1 MQEVLKKQESYLK
14 LIVDNTKE
22 SVVVQKK
29 DALGTL
35 NSIDKNIADLHMTI
49 YEQLDSVVE
58 NLKTLNDSVIETFVA
73 MDDIKKTLNSSI
85 NTLVQ
90 KPESAQNTARAEK
103 NLSQEENVEAVR
115 REETLVKVQT
125 EQADTLKK
133 ILEALTVNKEEPKG
147 ATSPLLRI
155 GVLGTA
161 LALGLGAVAGYLKGY
176 VKVLQAI
183 GSGLYKALDYFSG
196 GRITKAIDVLS
207 TKVIAIVNSVT
218 TKVVTLVDGVYEFMS
233 KTFIRIGRVLSDV
246 PLKIMTFFDDLLL
259 KLPKSIGGPILN
271 FIDNFSKNISKPILD
286 FIKEVPTRIVAFI
299 DDFKKLFVVLG
310 ETSKPFV
317 DVVKFFKDTFTKIGA
332 FFGSIKSYFDDFFK
346 IVGKVMPIFEKLALP
361 ITVILAIWDT
371 VKGAIEGFEKEGI
384 VGAIKGAITGLFNS
398 LIGGLLD
405 LIKGA
410 ISWIAGAL
418 GFTAVEKALD
428 SFSFQD
434 LFKKV
439 IDSVF
444 GVVSSITDWISGK
457 IDAVKTF
464 FGFGDSK
471 EKAQN
476 RVVNSERRLQDA
488 KTADTMGAIGINEKG
503 GTATSTMLVNG
514 VADKESARREL
525 QSRGYRDMTE
535 DERAAY
541 FKRLESDVKAAEDA
555 LRKVEDMP
563 TIKDVLLD
571 PMTKLMDSIKNAFST
586 YIVEPI
592 KDAMKKLSDVWNS
605 LNIEDMMKQITGLAN
620 DYIIS
625 PVKSVFE
632 KITSLIDEYIAKPLK
647 DFFSPL
653 VDFFKAIP
661 TKLASIFEYV
671 GIPEIKYT
679 IPVINKD
686 ITIGPFYPFRPKQD
700 DYEVGAKQELKQT
713 SSSKT
718 GDKSSFTEEISS
730 VGRESTDILQSRET
744 SSQTPDGKTQYSFE
758 RLLSYFD
765 TKTGKSTISAQ
776 GQGLEKQLSALG
788 IKLDSA
794 DNIAEI
800 SNRAL
805 DKIKL
810 SSQKGMGSIE
820 ASLDILKEDLA
831 YQKLSWF
838 DKRKVDVGY
847 ANALDLIKS
856 DKYKTATTTVEPVKT
871 NQAPPAQT
879 GTAGTSV
886 IGRDTSAEAAGAQ
899 QEQQAYDKLTWW
911 DKRKVDVGIAKASEL
926 IKDDKY
932 KSVVPAAVAPNRESN
947 ANVYDRTIRN
957 EQMRGEPTQQAPV
970 IVNAATTNVANNRQN
985 VVAPVPTRNQD
996 SAMRG
1001 YVERRNVLI

>member
-1 MQEVLKKQESYLK
+1 MQEVLKKQEGYLK

-29 DALGTL
+29 DAIGTL
-35 NSIDKNIADLHMTI
+35 NSIDKNIADLHLTI
-49 YEQLDSVVE
+49 YEQLDEVIE
-58 NLKTLNDSVIETFVA
+58 NLKTLNDSVIETFIA

-85 NTLVQ
+85 NSVIQ

-133 ILEALTVNKEEPKG
+133 ILEALTATKEAPKSEP
-147 ATSPLLRI
+147 TSPLLRI

-183 GSGLYKALDYFSG
+183 GSGLYKALDYFTG
-196 GRITKAIDVLS
+196 GRITKALDAFNAKI
-207 TKVIAIVNSVT
+207 
-218 TKVVTLVDGVYEFMS
+218 VTLIDDVYEFLS
-233 KTFIRIGRVLSDV
+233 KAFIRIGKVVSDI

-271 FIDNFSKNISKPILD
+271 FIN
-286 FIKEVPTRIVAFI
+286 EVPKRIAVFI
-299 DDFKKLFVVLG
+299 ADFKNLFTVLG

-317 DVVKFFKDTFTKIGA
+317 SVVEFFKDVGTKIA
-332 FFGSIKSYFDDFFK
+332 SIFNSVKSYLDDFFK
-346 IVGKVMPIFEKLALP
+346 IFKAVMPIFEKIAIPL
-361 ITVILAIWDT
+361 TVILAIWDT

-439 IDSVF
+439 IDSIF
-444 GVVSSITDWISGK
+444 GFVTSITDWVSNK
-457 IDAVKTF
+457 IDEVKTF

-476 RVVNSERRLQDA
+476 RVVNSERRLRDA
-488 KTADTMGAIGINEKG
+488 KTADTLGAIGINEKG

-514 VADKESARREL
+514 VADRESARREL

-535 DERAAY
+535 EERAAY
-541 FKRLESDVKAAEDA
+541 FKRLESDVKAAEDT

-571 PMTKLMDSIKNAFST
+571 PMTNLINSIKNAFNT

-605 LNIEDMMKQITGLAN
+605 MNVEDMMKQISGLAN

-653 VDFFKAIP
+653 VDFFKMIP

-686 ITIGPFYPFRPKQD
+686 ITIGPFYPFRPKEG
-700 DYEVGAKQELKQT
+700 DYKVAAKQELKQT
-713 SSSKT
+713 SSTKT
-718 GDKSSFTEEISS
+718 GEQRNFTEQISS
-730 VGRESTDILQSRET
+730 VGKESTDILQSRET
-744 SSQTPDGKTQYSFE
+744 SSQTINGKTQSSFDQ
-758 RLLSYFD
+758 LMSYFD

-776 GQGLEKQLSALG
+776 GKDLEKQLSTLG
-788 IKLDSA
+788 IKLDS
-794 DNIAEI
+794 DNMAEI

-810 SSQKGMGSIE
+810 SSQKGKGSIE
-820 ASLDILKEDLA
+820 ETLDILKEDLA

-847 ANALDLIKS
+847 ANALDLIKG
-856 DKYKTATTTVEPVKT
+856 DKYKTATSTVEPVKS
-871 NQAPPAQT
+871 APPPQT
-879 GTAGTSV
+879 GAVGATPSVGGMDTA
-886 IGRDTSAEAAGAQ
+886 AQAAGAQ

-932 KSVVPAAVAPNRESN
+932 KSVIPAAVAPNRESN
-947 ANVYDRTIRN
+947 ANIYDRSVRN
-957 EQMRGEPTQQAPV
+957 EQMRGEPVQQAPV

-985 VVAPVPTRNQD
+985 VVAPVPVRNQD
-996 SAMRG
+996 SAIRG
-1001 YVERRNVLI
+1001 YVDRRNVLI